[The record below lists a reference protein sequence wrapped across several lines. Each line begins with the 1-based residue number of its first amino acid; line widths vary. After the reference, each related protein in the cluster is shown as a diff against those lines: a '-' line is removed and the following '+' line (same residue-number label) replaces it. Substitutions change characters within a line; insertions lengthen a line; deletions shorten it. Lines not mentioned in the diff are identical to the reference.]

1 MNKSKNRTEILALI
15 AFVILCI
22 VWGTTY
28 LVIRISVAVF
38 PAETFSGI
46 RFILSG
52 LIVMAFAILTK
63 QKMPKRIWDF
73 LKISTSGILMLL
85 GGHGLV
91 VFAEQW
97 VHSGVTALILSLGPI
112 FIALLELIILKKKT
126 LNVWGWVGLFT
137 GFIGVLI
144 LVVNGKEIGSI
155 DFKGGVILLAACLLF
170 AAGSIFSKK
179 YSADGSIVS
188 QLAIQMIAGGAGLLI
203 TGGILGEYSKVTIN
217 FTVVWTM
224 IYLTIFGGIIGYG
237 AYIYVLKHWPASK
250 AGTYSYVNTVIA
262 VILGAIIL
270 KEPVNVN
277 IIFSIFLIF
286 GGVIAVQISKVKTTE
301 SICEKGKND

>member
-1 MNKSKNRTEILALI
+1 MSIGKNRTELFTLI
-15 AFVILCI
+15 AFIVLCI

-28 LVIRISVAVF
+28 LVIRISVQVF
-38 PAETFSGI
+38 PPETFSGI
-46 RFILSG
+46 RFIISG
-52 LIVMAFAILTK
+52 LIVLIFAFATK
-63 QKMPKRIWDF
+63 QKMPQKVGDIA
-73 LKISTSGILMLL
+73 KISISGLLMLL

-126 LNVWGWVGLFT
+126 LNLWGWMGLFAGFT
-137 GFIGVLI
+137 GVVF
-144 LVVNGKEIGSI
+144 LVTSGKEIGSI
-155 DFKGGVILLAACLLF
+155 NLSGGVLLLTACILF
-170 AAGSIFSKK
+170 ASGSIFSKK

-250 AGTYSYVNTVIA
+250 AGTYAYVNTVIA
-262 VILGAIIL
+262 VILGAVVL
-270 KEPVNVN
+270 GEPVNLNV
-277 IIFSIFLIF
+277 IFSIILIL
-286 GGVIAVQISKVKTTE
+286 GGVMSVQMSKVKI
-301 SICEKGKND
+301 SEKNEY